1 MRINNA
7 IYASKRGRKKRNK
20 KERTPFRE
28 LKRWEIIV
36 LGYRRK
42 LRISCTFTIWKELL
56 VIALCCSLI
65 HDYEL

>member
-7 IYASKRGRKKRNK
+7 IYASKSRRKKKRNK

-36 LGYRRK
+36 LGYRRE
-42 LRISCTFTIWKELL
+42 LRISCTLTI
-56 VIALCCSLI
+56 
-65 HDYEL
+65 

>member
-1 MRINNA
+1 MLINNA
-7 IYASKRGRKKRNK
+7 IYASKSRRKKRNK

-28 LKRWEIIV
+28 LKRWEIIL
-36 LGYRRK
+36 LGYRRE

-56 VIALCCSLI
+56 VSALCYSLI